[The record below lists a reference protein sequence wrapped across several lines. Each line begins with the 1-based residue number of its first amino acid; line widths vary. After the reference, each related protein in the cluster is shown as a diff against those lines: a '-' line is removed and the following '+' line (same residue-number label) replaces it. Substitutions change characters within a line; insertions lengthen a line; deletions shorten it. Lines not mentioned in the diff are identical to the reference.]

1 MSLVAAALV
10 AITALIALEGG
21 GAASL
26 LRHAY
31 LVPVLA
37 AALRFGAVG
46 GGLAAAA
53 AVLLSAPLVLP
64 EIERSGVTTE
74 AVEGLVTFAVLGLV
88 GVLSGVLRISRRSP
102 PPAVRDSRDASS
114 ERSRTRPRSM
124 SRWLGCGPRSPDGCT
139 WTRLR

>member
-1 MSLVAAALV
+1 MSLIAAALLAV
-10 AITALIALEGG
+10 TALVALEDG

-53 AVLLSAPLVLP
+53 AVLLSAPNVLP
-64 EIERSGVTTE
+64 EIERSGLTTE
-74 AVEGLVTFAVLGLV
+74 TLEGLVTFAVLGLV
-88 GVLSGVLRISRRSP
+88 GALSGVLRGRVGRII
-102 PPAVRDSRDASS
+102 
-114 ERSRTRPRSM
+114 ERYGR
-124 SRWLGCGPRSPDGCT
+124 
-139 WTRLR
+139 